1 MFNKLTSAF
10 AIGSFAVCAAI
21 AGTLISAPKA
31 DASTCFQSS
40 VTGGAICNE
49 YVGTNRYGAIYNL
62 GYAIGNTRESMTVV
76 CDGARVA
83 TWRSNGPMSQRGAQR
98 LANHFCSI

>member
-10 AIGSFAVCAAI
+10 AIGSIAVSAAI
-21 AGTLISAPKA
+21 AGTLLSAPKA
-31 DASTCFQSS
+31 DAATCFESS
-40 VTGGAICNE
+40 VTGGAICNTFI
-49 YVGTNRYGAIYNL
+49 GSNRYGNIYRL
-62 GYAIGNTRESMTVV
+62 GYAIGNTRESMTVI

-83 TWRSNGPMSQRGAQR
+83 NWKSHGSMTQRGAQR

>member
-10 AIGSFAVCAAI
+10 AIGSIAVSAAI

-31 DASTCFQSS
+31 DAASCFYSS
-40 VTGGAICNE
+40 VTGGAICNT
-49 YVGTNRYGAIYNL
+49 YVGSNRYGAIYNL

-76 CDGARVA
+76 CNGARVA
-83 TWRSNGPMSQRGAQR
+83 DWKSYGSMSQRGAQR

>member
-31 DASTCFQSS
+31 DASTCFNVGQYG
-40 VTGGAICNE
+40 VICNK
-49 YVGTNRYGAIYNL
+49 YQGSNRYGQIYTL
-62 GYAIGNTRESMTVV
+62 GYAVGSTSESMTVI

-83 TWRSNGPMSQRGAQR
+83 NWKSNGTMTQRGAQR

>member
-10 AIGSFAVCAAI
+10 AIGSFAVCTAI
-21 AGTLISAPKA
+21 AGTLINAPSAEA
-31 DASTCFQSS
+31 RSCFTSS
-40 VTGGAICNE
+40 VTGGAICNS
-49 YVGTNRYGAIYNL
+49 YQGSNRYGDVYTL
-62 GYAIGNTRESMTVV
+62 GYAINNTYESMTVV

-83 TWRSNGPMSQRGAQR
+83 YWKSSGTMTQRGAQR

>member
-31 DASTCFQSS
+31 DASTCFNSS
-40 VTGGAICNE
+40 VTGGVICNT
-49 YVGTNRYGAIYNL
+49 YQGSNRYGAVYTL
-62 GYAIGNTRESMTVV
+62 GYSIGSTMESMTVI

-83 TWRSNGPMSQRGAQR
+83 NWKSNGSMSQRGAQR